1 MGSAP
6 ALRQTRSS
14 YRTAPLR
21 SHRILRLRQGHFFL
35 ALLWFSAHE
44 LSREATLAR
53 ALTAL
58 LWTVVWY
65 ASIRWTLLR
74 ESRAAPSWAFTVVRA
89 AQGALLAGAVILAGN
104 AILGTGD
111 SIASELAAIVAM
123 GTIAF
128 LWQAAVAGHH
138 ALGEPLRCVIIGPAE
153 TVRMMESERVAPGA
167 RAFELVGW
175 VDDRA
180 EPGAR
185 GSTLAPCLGTLD
197 DLERVAYGGG
207 VDLFVIGVRTG
218 RPALYGRL
226 LELLH
231 LDVSVME
238 FPPFFERTFGR
249 VPLEGLTPTWFLHTM
264 HLHRR
269 DEESVSKRLLD
280 LLLAGVGLILA
291 SPIIVGAA
299 IAVRLRGGPG
309 PVIFR
314 QTRIG
319 EHGRRFTMLK
329 FRSMRNDISN
339 DGTTWTGEDDP
350 RITGVGKILRRF
362 RIDELPQLVNVLRGE
377 MTMVGPRPE
386 TPDYVRW
393 LADEIPFYK
402 PRHFTKPGITGWA
415 QVCAGYASSL
425 ADTRTK
431 LSYDLYYIR
440 NRSFS
445 LDLAIILRTF
455 ATVLTGSGAK

>member
-1 MGSAP
+1 MSSAP
-6 ALRQTRSS
+6 AIRQSRTASRS
-14 YRTAPLR
+14 APLR
-21 SHRILRLRQGHFFL
+21 AHRILRLRQGHFVL
-35 ALLWFSAHE
+35 AFVWFSAHE
-44 LSREATLAR
+44 LSRAATLSR
-53 ALTAL
+53 FLTAI
-58 LWTVVWY
+58 LWTLVWY
-65 ASIRWTLLR
+65 AAIRWTLLR
-74 ESRAAPSWAFTVVRA
+74 ESRAAPSWAYTVVRA
-89 AQGALLAGAVILAGN
+89 AEGTLIAGVAILAGN

-111 SIASELAAIVAM
+111 TIVSELGAIIAM
-123 GTIAF
+123 GMIAF

-138 ALGEPLRCVIIGPAE
+138 ALGEPLRCVVIGPAE
-153 TVRMMESERVAPGA
+153 PVRMIETERIAPGA

-175 VDDRA
+175 IDDRA

-185 GSTLAPCLGTLD
+185 SSTRAPCLGTLD

-207 VDLFVIGVRTG
+207 VDVFVVGVRTG

-231 LDVSVME
+231 LDLSVME

-269 DEESVSKRLLD
+269 DDESITKRTLD
-280 LLLAGVGLILA
+280 LVLATVGLLLA
-291 SPIIVGAA
+291 SPLIVGAA

-329 FRSMRNDISN
+329 FRSMRNDIAN

-350 RITGVGKILRRF
+350 RITGVGKVLRRF
-362 RIDELPQLVNVLRGE
+362 RIDELPQLVNVIRGE
-377 MTMVGPRPE
+377 MTIVGPRPE

-393 LADEIPFYK
+393 LAEEIPFYK

-415 QVCAGYASSL
+415 QVCAGYASSVE
-425 ADTRTK
+425 DTRTK
-431 LSYDLYYIR
+431 LSYDLYYLR

-455 ATVLTGSGAK
+455 ATVVSGSGAK